1 VLRNMLQ
8 LDLVEWL
15 GEAFTQNSLDRWM
28 IAMITAAVVFI
39 VLLVVRRLVVRRFR
53 RLAERTHT
61 FIDDAVV
68 VAAEATKLP
77 VMLIVSLEAGLVIL
91 QLPEI
96 LKAWASTITTIALLI
111 QVGIWGSTII
121 DRWMVY
127 YRERNLTENADRIGT
142 ARVMSFVARIVLYS
156 IVVLLT
162 LDNLPGVEVTPLI
175 ASLGITGIAVALAVQ
190 SILSDLFAS
199 LTIALDKPFVIGDF
213 IIIGDYMGSVDQIGL
228 KTTRVRS
235 LSGEQIIFPNSD
247 LINSRIRNYKRM
259 EDRRI
264 VFSVGVLYETP
275 AEKLRAIPQ
284 MIREIIEQQEN
295 ARFDRA
301 HFKSFGAF
309 SLDFEVVYYVLSP
322 DYNLYMDLQHAIN
335 LAIFERFAAEGI
347 GFAYPT
353 QTLYLS
359 RTQNG
364 EAGADYQAQGSRQF
378 GRAE

>member
-1 VLRNMLQ
+1 
-8 LDLVEWL
+8 
-15 GEAFTQNSLDRWM
+15 
-28 IAMITAAVVFI
+28 
-39 VLLVVRRLVVRRFR
+39 LVVRRLVVRRFR
-53 RLAERTHT
+53 RLAERTQT

-77 VMLIVSLEAGLVIL
+77 IMLIVSLEAGLVIL

-96 LKAWASTITTIALLI
+96 PLRPGPARSRPSRMLI

-121 DRWMVY
+121 DRWMVSLP
-127 YRERNLTENADRIGT
+127 RAQPHRKCRSDRHGT
-142 ARVMSFVARIVLYS
+142 GDLSFVARIVLYS

-284 MIREIIEQQEN
+284 
-295 ARFDRA
+295 
-301 HFKSFGAF
+301 
-309 SLDFEVVYYVLSP
+309 P
-322 DYNLYMDLQHAIN
+322 
-335 LAIFERFAAEGI
+335 
-347 GFAYPT
+347 
-353 QTLYLS
+353 
-359 RTQNG
+359 
-364 EAGADYQAQGSRQF
+364 
-378 GRAE
+378 